1 MPCES
6 LVHAGILCFFQELV
20 SSKIGI
26 GPNEQILCKNEE
38 GDQLNLSLCL
48 LDGGV
53 RQANLCDEKSLKKL
67 QFQTLIPK

>member
-6 LVHAGILCFFQELV
+6 PVHAGILCFFQELV
-20 SSKIGI
+20 SSKFGI

-38 GDQLNLSLCL
+38 GDQLNLSSCL
-48 LDGGV
+48 LDGA

-67 QFQTLIPK
+67 QFQTPIPK

>member
-1 MPCES
+1 M
-6 LVHAGILCFFQELV
+6 ELV